1 MDIWSSQKQT
11 KLDNSFSDLQFLDGG
26 FSESFKIDRNISEN
40 GVMIYVRDDI
50 PSKLLTKQFFPNDIE
65 GIS

>member
-1 MDIWSSQKQT
+1 MDIWYSQKQT

-65 GIS
+65 GVS